1 MILPVIPTASD
12 TCTGKPVEP
21 LNFWQY
27 RSLHRVKASLLAV
40 NLASFPRATIAYLYL
55 FEREQTF
62 DPLTRPREPLR
73 LTFLGLV
80 DFVLPS
86 LPTTGPHLWV
96 QALLLLRLLIAA
108 HAFKWFNTNFW
119 ARWGWHDATGAP
131 DLGWRGLGACQKD
144 QQRRYYRFMGRL
156 IGLAVVNQLPLCV
169 DTTVP
174 LLACTCPHGQ

>member
-131 DLGWRGLGACQKD
+131 DLGWRGAVGIGAAWAC
-144 QQRRYYRFMGRL
+144 
-156 IGLAVVNQLPLCV
+156 LAPLCV
-169 DTTVP
+169 FFSVCMTFWALRP
-174 LLACTCPHGQ
+174 ALLPRLCTR